1 MRVAVV
7 ERPST
12 TVAGLVAVTVPA
24 GSITNSTGLVIQL
37 PAEVVSS
44 VDTTT
49 SMTLPNG
56 QQLPNW
62 IRFSRDENALVLGAV
77 PEGGLPIQ
85 LVLRT
90 ANQRVVFQ
98 ISEEGKL

>member
-1 MRVAVV
+1 M
-7 ERPST
+7 
-12 TVAGLVAVTVPA
+12 AVTVPA
-24 GSITNSTGLVIQL
+24 GSTTTGSGLIVQL
-37 PAEVVSS
+37 PAEVVTS
-44 VDTTT
+44 VDTAT

-56 QQLPNW
+56 QQLPSW
-62 IRFSRDENALVLGAV
+62 IRFSRDEKAIVLGAV